1 MTPLLRVRQ
10 VVNLVI
16 LSTPLGLIVGLA
28 GGGRLRRGPRGL
40 VLAENYRSAFPGGTA
55 RAVTIGNVVLL
66 RMSRAEAEALP
77 GLIDHE
83 SRHATQYACWVGP
96 FGFLPAY
103 FLACAWSWWH
113 TGNVALRNIF
123 EVRAGLA
130 DGGYVHDPQR
140 SGPQGV

>member
-10 VVNLVI
+10 VVNVVN
-16 LSTPLGLIVGLA
+16 LSTPLGLVVALV
-28 GGGRLRRGPRGL
+28 GGGRPGRGPHGL
-40 VLAENYRSAFPGGTA
+40 VLAENYRSAFPGGAA

-77 GLIDHE
+77 GLIAHE
-83 SRHATQYACWVGP
+83 SRHATQYACCIGP

-103 FLACAWSWWH
+103 FIACAWSWWH
-113 TGNVALRNIF
+113 TGNVALRNVF

-130 DGGYVHDPQR
+130 DGGYVQDPR
-140 SGPQGV
+140 RRGPQGV